1 MRKALELAFLVRS
14 QKILVETLYNRFGKE
29 LTSVL
34 EEMVLRFL
42 FTETGRHEDCAY
54 HIGKDGRQVA
64 HDTRLL
70 AFRLYLEGIR

>member
-1 MRKALELAFLVRS
+1 MGEALELAFLARS

-29 LTSVL
+29 LTSTL
-34 EEMVLRFL
+34 KEIVLRFL
-42 FTETGRHEDCAY
+42 FTETSRHEDHAY